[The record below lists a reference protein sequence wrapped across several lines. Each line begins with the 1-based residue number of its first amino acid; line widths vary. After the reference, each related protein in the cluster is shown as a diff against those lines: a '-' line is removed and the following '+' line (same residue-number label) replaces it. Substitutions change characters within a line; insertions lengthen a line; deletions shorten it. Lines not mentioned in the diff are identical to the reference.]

1 MTLTAYQK
9 TVDDWINNVGVRYF
23 SPLTNMAILAEE
35 VGEVG
40 RYIARIHGD
49 QSFKEGEDE
58 TKAMEQLADELSD
71 VMWVVTC
78 LANQHGFQLED
89 ILKKNL
95 DKKTKRDSERHLS
108 NIKLKNNNEH

>member
-1 MTLTAYQK
+1 MTLTTYQK
-9 TVDDWINNVGVRYF
+9 AVDDWIVNIGVRYF

-58 TKAMEQLADELSD
+58 NNALEKLADELSD
-71 VMWVVTC
+71 VIWVVTC

-89 ILKKNL
+89 MLKKNM
-95 DKKTKRDSERHLS
+95 DKKTKRDSGRHLS
-108 NIKLKNNNEH
+108 NIKLKNNNED